1 MKMQEQVYEIIKNL
15 KPNVPDFD
23 VETSLQEAEILDSVA
38 MLEFVLWIEEAFELV
53 VDTDDLTPEN
63 FSTLGNIV
71 VYIESQVSQA

>member
-1 MKMQEQVYEIIKNL
+1 MQERVYTIIKNL
-15 KPNVPDFD
+15 KPNVPEFNE
-23 VETSLQEAEILDSVA
+23 VTNLQESEILDSVA
-38 MLEFVLWIEEAFELV
+38 MLEFILWIEETFELV

>member
-71 VYIESQVSQA
+71 AYIESQVSQA

>member
-1 MKMQEQVYEIIKNL
+1 MQEQVYEIIKNL